1 MKIICLTGM
10 PGSGKSI
17 IANIARE
24 MGIPVLVMG
33 DVVREEAEKRGIE
46 LTPNSLTKLALQLRL
61 EYGPQIIAQRI
72 VEKVKRLYSGH
83 SVVLIDGVRSLEEIE
98 YFRKNIE
105 NSTVIVIAIHS
116 SPKTRFKRLLCRGR
130 PGDPKSW
137 SEFTLR
143 DKRELEIGVGNVI
156 ALADYIIVNEGN
168 IDEFLH
174 KAKLLLEKVV
184 RNG

>member
-10 PGSGKSI
+10 PGSGKSV

-33 DVVREEAEKRGIE
+33 DIVREEAEKRGIE
-46 LTPNSLTKLALQLRL
+46 LTPNNLTKLALQLRS
-61 EYGPQIIAQRI
+61 EYGPQIIAQRV
-72 VEKVKRLYSGH
+72 VEKVKRLYREH
-83 SVVLIDGVRSLEEIE
+83 SIILIDGVRSLDEID
-98 YFRKNIE
+98 YFRKNIK
-105 NSTVIVIAIHS
+105 NSTVIIIAIHS

-143 DKRELEIGVGNVI
+143 DRRELEIGIGNVI
-156 ALADYIIVNEGN
+156 ALADYIIVNESD
-168 IDEFLH
+168 ISEFLNR
-174 KAKLLLEKVV
+174 AKLLLEKVV
-184 RNG
+184 SDG